1 MSLHFHGIDAK
12 DFLEAVLD
20 GTRSQAEWPAFYNY
34 VTKRFFKNEDD
45 VPCGWSP
52 RYVEEKIKNFNKV
65 LFMNDKKKIDYPKR
79 HKPSTYVTVLE
90 EAGLL

>member
-1 MSLHFHGIDAK
+1 MSLHFKGVDAK
-12 DFLEAVLD
+12 DFLEAVLV
-20 GTRSQAEWPAFYNY
+20 GTRSQAEWPAFYSY

-65 LFMNDKKKIDYPKR
+65 LFMNDKKKIDYPKQGCF
-79 HKPSTYVTVLE
+79 KKYE
-90 EAGLL
+90 ENLQQM